1 MAEAK
6 ELEPEVQV
14 TASTTGR
21 KLKPNFYKIEIN
33 MTDWAVPE
41 RYQDL
46 SPLGTGAFG
55 TVW

>member
-1 MAEAK
+1 MAEAGRGD
-6 ELEPEVQV
+6 V
-14 TASTTGR
+14 AGDR

-33 MTDWAVPE
+33 MIDWEVPE

-55 TVW
+55 TVWYDP